1 MQRKE
6 KKHPEKKDPSQEIME
21 KFFKKF
27 EENEMI
33 DDHGPAIIGRRD
45 KKPTLPEEP
54 ERD

>member
-6 KKHPEKKDPSQEIME
+6 KKHLENKDPSHETFE

-27 EENEMI
+27 EENQMI

-45 KKPTLPEEP
+45 KKPNLPEEP
-54 ERD
+54 ETD